1 MGDGIAQF
9 EDLEAWKEA
18 RRLVAGV
25 YRLTAMDGLSRD
37 FGIKD
42 QIQRAAVS
50 MMNNIAEGFERTS
63 KAEKRH
69 FYSIARASCGETRS
83 LLYVIEDLFPAAQDS
98 AKCLRHQAIKAGKL
112 VTGLIRS
119 TESRMTAINS

>member
-1 MGDGIAQF
+1 MGDGITQF

-18 RRLVAGV
+18 RRLVVGV
-25 YRLTAMDGLSRD
+25 YQLTAMDGLSRD

-50 MMNNIAEGFERTS
+50 VMNNIAEGFERIS
-63 KAEKRH
+63 KAEKRR
-69 FYSIARASCGETRS
+69 FYAIARASCGETRS
-83 LLYVIEDLFPAAQDS
+83 LLYVIEDLFPATYIA
-98 AKCLRHQAIKAGKL
+98 ARNLRNQAIKAGKL

-119 TESRMTAINS
+119 TESRMSDPNS